1 MALSCCQSD
10 EIPRE
15 SNLSEKEFHDE
26 YFLKARPDQH
36 LFSLFSGLFPD
47 PSWHHSP
54 SVTSDQ
60 PLHPGPETSEVTRAG
75 AGVSSSLSGA
85 WSHQSSQSSIS
96 GGHGVNIIPV
106 SSNIHQA
113 IWCGQHW
120 IIFFVFEFLS
130 TFKNMSDSE
139 LFPELGALQWFSI
152 RRHVNNGAAA
162 EVSRGGGGGRPGF
175 VK

>member
-1 MALSCCQSD
+1 MSSGVSWTSSGCRTKTTMETLKMMTEISSSDQLIQSD
-10 EIPRE
+10 EIPRV

-75 AGVSSSLSGA
+75 GQLIILRSLVTSE
-85 WSHQSSQSSIS
+85 QSEWPQWRTRSKHPPS
-96 GGHGVNIIPV
+96 
-106 SSNIHQA
+106 
-113 IWCGQHW
+113 
-120 IIFFVFEFLS
+120 EFLS

-152 RRHVNNGAAA
+152 RRHVNNEAAA
-162 EVSRGGGGGRPGF
+162 KLGLGGR
-175 VK
+175 